1 MNAPLPEPTQLVIGL
16 THKEMLAWM
25 ADNGIFCST
34 DKFTRLLQEAQR
46 RALADQAM
54 TKSEDKEK
62 VA

>member
-1 MNAPLPEPTQLVIGL
+1 MSTELKEPSQLVIGL
-16 THKEMLAWM
+16 THKEMLTWM

-46 RALADQAM
+46 RAIAAHN
-54 TKSEDKEK
+54 ENNKET